1 VAETLITDQKSDSAS
16 YTILRRLGKGGMA
29 EVFLARQ
36 EGLAGFRRLT
46 VIKKLLPQF
55 SQVPEVA
62 EMLLDEARIAAQL
75 THPNIVQIY
84 ELGKDQGQYFIAME
98 YVDGCDLATLARI
111 ERHRQSR
118 VPLRLTL
125 RVVSEAA
132 MGLDFAHRQAG
143 LDGRP
148 LNIVH
153 RDVSPHNVMC
163 SREGAVKVTDF
174 GIAKAVGKALVTQV
188 GVVKGKVQY
197 MSPEQYTG
205 GPVDHRSDIFS
216 LGVVLYQLTTG
227 KLPRVAKDGGVA
239 MRRVVEGTIPRPS
252 DLRHD
257 YPDELEGIV
266 MRALA
271 QNPEERYPDAAS
283 LREDLLD
290 FARDNDL
297 LAFPKELGEYVN
309 AMVPPVPLV
318 VREQSR
324 MSAAAHSPK
333 PPSPREVVIDR
344 EPSVLVEGLAALD
357 AAEDGDTEAPAG
369 TEVASPGARRRSIVS
384 EPHSDPF
391 GDTEIPINSNS
402 AVISERNITSSE
414 ELITPLRESGQT
426 PRIAVQ
432 RQQDVPPTR
441 KSPHVKRKLL
451 ERDKVEQVLE
461 RPPED
466 KPEDKR
472 EDREHKR
479 EKGREQNRETFRTRG
494 APPSTSRATAAI
506 PAPAIQTPPKPS
518 RFSLALIVI
527 AVLLALG
534 SAGLVLYLR
543 FASPPGPKQGDPR
556 RTSDPA
562 AGAGVINVLANPPKA
577 VVAVDGARRCPSTP
591 CNIPGLPLGK
601 ELVLTVKAK
610 GFELWMQRLVLTSS
624 DPKLLLRADLTPA
637 DPNAPS
643 TSKPPKTKTKTKT
656 KKKPEA
662 ATPAKGARKRRPKTR
677 VKKPASK
684 KGPKSKGQV
693 AVTPI
698 QGENCFI
705 AVDVRPWAE
714 VWVDGK
720 KIGHTPIQ
728 FPVPPGKHTIELR
741 NPGLNYK
748 KVFKKKIKKG
758 TKLKIS
764 EAIQPPKQ
772 PPPGKAP
779 PEKAPPEKAPPPPS
793 KKK

>member
-1 VAETLITDQKSDSAS
+1 MAETLITDQRSQTAS
-16 YTILRRLGKGGMA
+16 YKILRRLGKGGMA

-75 THPNIVQIY
+75 THPNIVQIF

-118 VPLRLTL
+118 VPLRLTV

-132 MGLDFAHRQAG
+132 MGLDYAHRQTG

-239 MRRVVEGTIPRPS
+239 MRRVVEGNVPRPTE
-252 DLRHD
+252 LRPD
-257 YPDELEGIV
+257 YPDELEAIV

-271 QNPEERYPDAAS
+271 HNPDERYPDAAS

-290 FARDNDL
+290 FARENDL

-309 AMVPPVPLV
+309 ALVAPVPLV
-318 VREQSR
+318 VREKSL
-324 MSAAAHSPK
+324 MSAGSPN
-333 PPSPREVVIDR
+333 PAVPSPMEVML
-344 EPSVLVEGLAALD
+344 EQGELPSVMVEGEDADTAAP
-357 AAEDGDTEAPAG
+357 EG
-369 TEVASPGARRRSIVS
+369 TEVASPGARRRGSSLSSRGSSIVS
-384 EPHSDPF
+384 DIHSDPF
-391 GDTEIPINSNS
+391 GDTEIPITHSGES
-402 AVISERNITSSE
+402 QISGHRVTPHSDAV
-414 ELITPLRESGQT
+414 TPIRPVKT
-426 PRIAVQ
+426 PRIDTSE
-432 RQQDVPPTR
+432 RQ
-441 KSPHVKRKLL
+441 
-451 ERDKVEQVLE
+451 
-461 RPPED
+461 RPPAAVSRPRATPRPESSWRASPPAQGRPRIVEPEHAPTPTPTPTGPPAATETVHPKGAGLSVTLSIGAVVLALGCVAALVYLVVLRRPD
-466 KPEDKR
+466 SGPKP
-472 EDREHKR
+472 
-479 EKGREQNRETFRTRG
+479 
-494 APPSTSRATAAI
+494 RATA
-506 PAPAIQTPPKPS
+506 P
-518 RFSLALIVI
+518 
-527 AVLLALG
+527 
-534 SAGLVLYLR
+534 
-543 FASPPGPKQGDPR
+543 
-556 RTSDPA
+556 
-562 AGAGVINVLANPPKA
+562 AGAGVINVLAQPPAA

-591 CNIPGLPLGK
+591 CQIAGLPLDR
-601 ELVLTVKAK
+601 EIVLTVKSP
-610 GFELWMQRLVLTSS
+610 GHELWMQRLVLTESE
-624 DPKLLLRADLTPA
+624 PRLLLRADLTPLRK
-637 DPNAPS
+637 APRRAPDAAV
-643 TSKPPKTKTKTKT
+643 KAKAPPASR
-656 KKKPEA
+656 PA
-662 ATPAKGARKRRPKTR
+662 AKAGKAG
-677 VKKPASK
+677 KPAHKGTRPHSKAGRPQPKVGPGPAAK
-684 KGPKSKGQV
+684 KGPRAKSQGQM
-693 AVTPI
+693 AVTPVE
-698 QGENCFI
+698 GEGCFL

-720 KIGHTPIQ
+720 KVGHTPIQ
-728 FPVPPGKHTIELR
+728 VPLTPGRHTIKLH
-741 NPGLNYK
+741 NPELNYV
-748 KVFKKKIKKG
+748 KVIRKTLKKG

-764 EAIQPPKQ
+764 EAIVPPDQPQK
-772 PPPGKAP
+772 
-779 PEKAPPEKAPPPPS
+779 
-793 KKK
+793 